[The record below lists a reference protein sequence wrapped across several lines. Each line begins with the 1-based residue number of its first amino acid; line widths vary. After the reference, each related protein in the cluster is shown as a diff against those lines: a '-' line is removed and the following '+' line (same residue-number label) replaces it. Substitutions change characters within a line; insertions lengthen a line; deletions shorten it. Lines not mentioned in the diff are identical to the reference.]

1 MATWH
6 HITFFQLIFS
16 NQYKNNNNYYCNYLI
31 LSVTIDL
38 IPKIKLFVIIHKAE

>member
-16 NQYKNNNNYYCNYLI
+16 NQYKNNNYYCNYLI
-31 LSVTIDL
+31 LSVTTDL